1 MLSHFFAFHETD
13 FKTRKTNRIF
23 LFAFYQKTKKVQAPH
38 ITAIFRLPSILS
50 PFFMKRR
57 QDGSAEGT
65 RRFERA
71 FFCVPGVP
79 EKPPT
84 TPSDL
89 WSAPPSDGG
98 AFCIRIHASDQQELV
113 RLPWHDQNFR
123 KKFLFFSQ
131 KRKRPPLKIL
141 EISGKILMHRF
152 GLDVCSKS
160 AIQFHGSAR
169 AVLLFSRTCLFCG
182 KIFRESAPAKKPIYI
197 SYF

>member
-1 MLSHFFAFHETD
+1 MVSQRAQGDLRGRFLRAWGF
-13 FKTRKTNRIF
+13 RKD
-23 LFAFYQKTKKVQAPH
+23 H
-38 ITAIFRLPSILS
+38 
-50 PFFMKRR
+50 
-57 QDGSAEGT
+57 
-65 RRFERA
+65 
-71 FFCVPGVP
+71 
-79 EKPPT
+79 PT

-123 KKFLFFSQ
+123 KKFFLFFPKKKAS
-131 KRKRPPLKIL
+131 PI
-141 EISGKILMHRF
+141 ENFGISGKIQMHRF